1 MLSWIREILGVRQ
14 DPAVLKKVSV
24 RLPFG
29 IGAAEWEADPTE
41 RRAAW
46 SLYIELMTRIAVQ
59 PLEVDQGLV
68 REALNSLYS
77 LFGTT
82 REILK
87 QAGPNVGAS
96 RESVGGIAII
106 VLNNGLR
113 PFLSK
118 WHPFLQ
124 AWEAKRPA
132 DLSLKEHEQNWSE
145 EPKLREELAQLRRDL
160 EQYANAL
167 AVIAGVEQ

>member
-1 MLSWIREILGVRQ
+1 MDKQ

-24 RLPFG
+24 SLPFG
-29 IGAAEWEADPTE
+29 IGSAEWQSDPTE

-46 SLYIELMTRIAVQ
+46 SLYVELVTRIAVQ
-59 PLEVDQGLV
+59 PLEVDRGLV
-68 REALNSLYS
+68 REVLNSLYS

-87 QAGPNVGAS
+87 EAGPNIGAA

-118 WHPFLQ
+118 WHPLLQ
-124 AWEAKRPA
+124 AWEAKRPIE
-132 DLSLKEHEQNWSE
+132 LSPKEHELNWPE
-145 EPKLREELAQLRRDL
+145 EPQMRQELAQLRSEL

-167 AVIAGVEQ
+167 AEIAGVEG